1 MPKNS
6 NMRNKKE
13 QSARIF
19 LTGATGFLGNALLKQ
34 ITENGDF
41 VVGIGNSES
50 RVQQT
55 KHKFPNVDLFLADIS
70 SDSDII
76 EDIIKKY
83 KCDYIIHCAALKHV
97 ILCEENPLR
106 THRVNVEG
114 SKNIVNLAIKNN
126 IKNVV
131 FVSTDKAIHPAGVYG
146 VSKQVGEKI
155 FLEHNFTVFQGV
167 NFFFSAGSVL
177 DVWEQQR
184 SKNKPL
190 SISSINSIR
199 YFINADEVGQ
209 NILNNLDNCGKTI
222 TTSVCYEVKLNMLA
236 EAFCEYHNYYDLSY
250 YTPHKVEKLKEDLP
264 QNINIMKMTKENIK
278 NMLDNYY
285 NSIK

>member
-1 MPKNS
+1 M
-6 NMRNKKE
+6 
-13 QSARIF
+13 
-19 LTGATGFLGNALLKQ
+19 
-34 ITENGDF
+34 
-41 VVGIGNSES
+41 
-50 RVQQT
+50 
-55 KHKFPNVDLFLADIS
+55 
-70 SDSDII
+70 
-76 EDIIKKY
+76 
-83 KCDYIIHCAALKHV
+83 
-97 ILCEENPLR
+97 
-106 THRVNVEG
+106 
-114 SKNIVNLAIKNN
+114 
-126 IKNVV
+126 
-131 FVSTDKAIHPAGVYG
+131 
-146 VSKQVGEKI
+146 
-155 FLEHNFTVFQGV
+155 
-167 NFFFSAGSVL
+167 L

-285 NSIK
+285 NSLK